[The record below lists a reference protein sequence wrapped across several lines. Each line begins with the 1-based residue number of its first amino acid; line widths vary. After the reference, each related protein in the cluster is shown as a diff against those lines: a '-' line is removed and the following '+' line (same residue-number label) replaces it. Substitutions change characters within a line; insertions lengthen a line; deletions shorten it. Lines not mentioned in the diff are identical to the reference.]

1 MVRKL
6 KQLARDK
13 KIMLIVVY
21 SRSAGHIKTHCI
33 AIVKHF
39 LVLASL
45 SFDKVITLFQALD
58 YGQTFFSLL

>member
-6 KQLARDK
+6 KQLAGGK
-13 KIMLIVVY
+13 KIKLIVVHT
-21 SRSAGHIKTHCI
+21 RSAGHIMTHCI
-33 AIVKHF
+33 VKHV

-45 SFDKVITLFQALD
+45 SFDKVITLFQALN